1 MRVVADWTYIAP
13 DHLDALAVLEFL
25 YEVGEIASGG
35 DDIRE
40 RLFGWRSGQW

>member
-1 MRVVADWTYIAP
+1 VRVVGGLDVHCQP

-40 RLFGWRSGQW
+40 RLFG

>member
-1 MRVVADWTYIAP
+1 VRVVA

-25 YEVGEIASGG
+25 YEVGEIASG

-40 RLFGWRSGQW
+40 RLFGWRSGRW

>member
-1 MRVVADWTYIAP
+1 V
-13 DHLDALAVLEFL
+13 LAVLEFL

-40 RLFGWRSGQW
+40 RLFG